1 MQVLEKIKDT
11 KDFIQ
16 AKKQEG
22 KSIGFV
28 PTMGALHE
36 GHLSLMDYANNEND
50 IVVVSV
56 FVNPAQFNN
65 PDDLKKYPRD
75 LKGDL
80 HKMEKK
86 GIDMVF
92 SPPVNEIYPDNEIKK
107 TYHFGHLDKIMEG
120 LYRPGHFNGVALVV
134 HKLFEIISPHRAY
147 FGEKDYQQL
156 AVIKKLVEQ
165 ENLQIEVI
173 GCPIVRESDG
183 LAMSSRNK
191 RLSEEEREVAPVLYQ
206 TLKKAYEMKREKTV
220 NEVKRF
226 VEQEINNTN
235 GMELEYFEIADSKT
249 LTPVEEWKQSESPR
263 AFIAAYLGNVR
274 LIDNMAFY

>member
-11 KDFIQ
+11 KDFLQ

-36 GHLSLMDYANNEND
+36 GHLSLMEYAKDEND
-50 IVVVSV
+50 LVVVSV

-65 PDDLKKYPRD
+65 PEDLKKYPRD

-80 HKMEKK
+80 RKMEKI

-92 SPPVNEIYPDNEIKK
+92 SPPVDEMYPDKEIKK
-107 TYHFGHLDKIMEG
+107 TYDFGDLDKIMEG
-120 LYRPGHFNGVALVV
+120 KYRPGHFNGVALVV
-134 HKLFEIISPHRAY
+134 HKLFEIISPDRAY
-147 FGEKDYQQL
+147 FGEKDFQQL

-165 ENLQIEVI
+165 ENLPVEVI
-173 GCPIVRESDG
+173 GCPIMRENDG

-191 RLSEEEREVAPVLYQ
+191 RLSDEKREVAPVLYQ
-206 TLKKAYEMKREKTV
+206 TLKKAFEMKQEKTV
-220 NEVKRF
+220 DEVKRF
-226 VEQEINNTN
+226 VEQEISKTN
-235 GMELEYFEIADSKT
+235 GMKLEYFEIADSKT
-249 LTPVEEWKQSESPR
+249 LTPVREWRQSESPR